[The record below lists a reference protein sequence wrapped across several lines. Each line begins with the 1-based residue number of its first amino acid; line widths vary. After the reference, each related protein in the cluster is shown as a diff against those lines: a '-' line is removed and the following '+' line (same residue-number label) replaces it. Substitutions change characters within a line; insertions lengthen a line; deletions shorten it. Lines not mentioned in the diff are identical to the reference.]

1 MIKDILKLNK
11 MREVIRLDKKEENEK
26 PVEFLEYWNHLEGG
40 WEKEVAKPDD
50 WDNVMYRE
58 TIYGLDYFVCWDN
71 SDGLV
76 YNYRGHLNSGKF
88 QGYGNQKRNIRKNP
102 AACQR
107 IT

>member
-1 MIKDILKLNK
+1 

-26 PVEFLEYWNHLEGG
+26 PVEFLEYWAD
-40 WEKEVAKPDD
+40 EKQAWRSAESKPSR

-58 TIYGLDYFVCWDN
+58 TIIGLDYFVCWDN
-71 SDGLV
+71 GDRIAT
-76 YNYRGHLNSGKF
+76 NYRGHLNSGKF